1 MSGVVIVGQ
10 AAIGEVCAGMHK
22 STLCSA
28 MAPSIGDFERG
39 FTRSERELQLLSAF
53 RGATLP
59 QNCWNPANVGLR
71 ARLDRR
77 GAADRA
83 PVEPRDGR

>member
-1 MSGVVIVGQ
+1 MIRVNRAPVLTLWATVV
-10 AAIGEVCAGMHK
+10 AERL
-22 STLCSA
+22 S
-28 MAPSIGDFERG
+28 FERG
-39 FTRSERELQLLSAF
+39 FARSEHELQLLSAF
-53 RGATLP
+53 KGATLP

-71 ARLDRR
+71 TRLDRR